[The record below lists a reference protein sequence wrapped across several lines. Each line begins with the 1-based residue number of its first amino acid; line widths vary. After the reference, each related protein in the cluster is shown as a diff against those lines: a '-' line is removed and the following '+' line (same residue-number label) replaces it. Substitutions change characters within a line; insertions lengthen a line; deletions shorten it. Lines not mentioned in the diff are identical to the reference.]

1 MQWQEVSNNW
11 VLIPGRQQGIIHFL
25 GGAFIGSTPHLTYR
39 RLLESLASQGFVII
53 ATTFLNTFDHKD
65 IADTVLR
72 SFEIAVDRLQKRNLI
87 LKHLPI
93 YGIGHSM
100 GCKLQLLIGSLF
112 NIKRSGNILIAF
124 NNYPAK
130 RSIPLLDQVID
141 QVIDRLSPAL
151 DLDLNV
157 EFTPTPTETLELI
170 KTYYPTEN
178 NLLIKFRK
186 DDLDQTRDLSAVLN
200 DRFGKSTITLR
211 LPGNHLTP
219 VGQDLQ
225 WSPGRS
231 FSPLDAVAQWMRQ
244 EMYGDLQQLETEMIQ
259 WILEN

>member
-1 MQWQEVSNNW
+1 MQWQEISNNW
-11 VLIPGRQQGIIHFL
+11 VLIPTRQQGIIHFL

-53 ATTFLNTFDHKD
+53 ATVFLNTFDHKD
-65 IADTVLR
+65 MADTALR
-72 SFEIAVDRLQKRNLI
+72 SFEIGVDRLQKRNLI
-87 LKHLPI
+87 RKHLPI
-93 YGIGHSM
+93 YGMGHSM

-112 NIKRSGNILIAF
+112 NITRSANILMAF

-130 RSIPLLDQVID
+130 RSIPLLD

-157 EFTPTPTETLELI
+157 EFTPTPGETLELI

-178 NLLIKFRK
+178 NLLIQFRK

-200 DRFGKSTITLR
+200 DRFGQLTTTLR

-219 VGQDLQ
+219 IGQDFQ

-231 FSPLDAVAQWMRQ
+231 FSPLDAVAQWMHQ
-244 EMYGDLQQLETEMIQ
+244 EIYGDLQRLETEIIH
-259 WILEN
+259 WFLDPKLS